1 MRKASPQ
8 ILVNSSWKIIAIII
22 LRMRFLIFLAWHSC
36 HGTYK
41 LMNVSISV
49 LDGIIIKVR
58 DSASKVRRHMILVAC
73 GVTRAAQRRA
83 LAHQFVQ
90 DHAFVGHPSLKG
102 LG

>member
-8 ILVNSSWKIIAIII
+8 ILVNLSWKIIAIAIS
-22 LRMRFLIFLAWHSC
+22 RMRFEIFLVWHSC

-41 LMNVSISV
+41 LLNISV
-49 LDGIIIKVR
+49 SVPDSIVLKVR
-58 DSASKVRRHMILVAC
+58 DSARKVRRRMILVAC

-83 LAHQFVQ
+83 LAHQFAQ

-102 LG
+102 